1 MIRKIFL
8 WAIPVLVIALIAAFI
23 AVGRVP
29 GASGSLLSLQQLLV
43 NGGAWFVIIVLLGL
57 WLGILIGAT
66 RGVGLGIVVGL
77 FVVSA
82 CRLALPVLPNEF
94 TLFWLNPPVLM
105 TILGIAGG
113 LIGGLVDRPRGT
125 SAHWQDSWSVRL
137 ALAGN
142 FLGFAIAFC
151 TFTTLW
157 PGNS

>member
-105 TILGIAGG
+105 TLLGIGGG
-113 LIGGLVDRPRGT
+113 LIGGLFDRSRGT
-125 SAHWQDSWSVRL
+125 AAHWQDSLSVRL

-157 PGNS
+157 PGNQ

>member
-1 MIRKIFL
+1 MLRKVFL
-8 WAIPVLVIALIAAFI
+8 WAIPVLVIALIAVF
-23 AVGRVP
+23 AVTSRSQA
-29 GASGSLLSLQQLLV
+29 ASGPLASLQQLFA
-43 NGGAWFVIIVLLGL
+43 NGGAWFIVLVLLGL

-66 RGVGLGIVVGL
+66 RGVVLGIVVGL
-77 FVVSA
+77 FTVSA

-105 TILGIAGG
+105 TLLGIGGG
-113 LIGGLVDRPRGT
+113 LIGGLFDRSRGT
-125 SAHWQDSWSVRL
+125 AAHWQDSLSVRL

-157 PGNS
+157 PGNQ

>member
-1 MIRKIFL
+1 MIKRVFV
-8 WAIPVLVIALIAAFI
+8 WAIPVLVVALIVA
-23 AVGRVP
+23 
-29 GASGSLLSLQQLLV
+29 
-43 NGGAWFVIIVLLGL
+43 FVIIDHATAAPGAFSSLRQLLANGGNAFVILVLLGL

-66 RGVGLGIVVGL
+66 RGVGVGILVGL

-82 CRLALPVLPNEF
+82 CRLALPILPSEF

-105 TILGIAGG
+105 TLLGVVGG
-113 LIGGLVDRPRGT
+113 LIGGLIDRPRGT